1 MRCLWQLYNLRGTCQ
16 QCSLASEMAVS
27 AIVVD
32 LGRRILIVLRI
43 NCSLMLV
50 QMMAEM
56 LRRFSFFVLAI
67 QGHRCPGE
75 LERQQCQQ
83 QNEEAF
89 FHAKM
94 ITA

>member
-1 MRCLWQLYNLRGTCQ
+1 MSCLRQFHDLQGIRH
-16 QCSLASEMAVS
+16 QCGLASGMAVS

-56 LRRFSFFVLAI
+56 LRGFSFFVLTI
-67 QGHRCPGE
+67 QRHRCPGE
-75 LERQQCQQ
+75 LER
-83 QNEEAF
+83 
-89 FHAKM
+89 
-94 ITA
+94 